1 MSDLATYLV
10 LGDPIAHSLSP
21 VIQQA
26 AFDHFG
32 ISAQYERRWVDD
44 QGLQAAVAE
53 IRSGVV
59 AGANV
64 TMPHKALAANL
75 CDELVAPAQRIGA
88 VNTLW
93 AREGKVYGTTTDPE
107 GVRYAWQRAG
117 FAGWPPGPHPRS
129 RGSGRCRARSTRRG
143 VRSVCPHGQNSE
155 RGTSVVRLASD
166 ASVIPWGT
174 AIPNAVVVNATPIG
188 MGGESLPP
196 NVVEGASGLLEMT
209 YGANPSPATTALQ
222 NRGLP
227 VAEGLHM
234 LVGQG
239 LASFKIWTDF
249 DVSADVM
256 LEAALTAQSG

>member
-53 IRSGVV
+53 IRSGAV

-75 CDELVAPAQRIGA
+75 CDELVAPARRIGA

-117 FAGWPPGPHPRS
+117 LPDGRPVHILGAGGAAASALVALEGRAIRVSARS
-129 RGSGRCRARSTRRG
+129 EQRARDL
-143 VRSVCPHGQNSE
+143 
-155 RGTSVVRLASD
+155 VVRLASD

-209 YGANPSPATTALQ
+209 YGASPSPATTALLK
-222 NRGLP
+222 RGLP

-249 DVSADVM
+249 DGSADVM